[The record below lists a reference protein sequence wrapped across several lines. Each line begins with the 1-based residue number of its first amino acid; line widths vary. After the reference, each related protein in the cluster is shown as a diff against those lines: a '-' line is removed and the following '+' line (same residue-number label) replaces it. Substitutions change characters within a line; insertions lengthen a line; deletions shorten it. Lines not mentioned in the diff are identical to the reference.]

1 MVVAHRPP
9 NMLRRDQLRV
19 IPAGRCAD
27 RDPPFCGSRRAA
39 FSCRHVLQ
47 PSAAG
52 PRLRSRARRT
62 AFAPR
67 SSCASVSRRAT
78 TASGCWSRSGLTA
91 GTTPTTRVSIVGRN
105 LGLAAGRAGGR
116 SRVVLI
122 IALLHNAHVG
132 TDLLALRPQLRR
144 YAEAINRIAGLG
156 GSGWCRIAK
165 RSTSPPG
172 DNVRGAC
179 HELFPVS
186 ADTAMPICWIGAARS
201 DASRQS

>member
-1 MVVAHRPP
+1 
-9 NMLRRDQLRV
+9 MLRRDQLRV
-19 IPAGRCAD
+19 IHAGRCAD

-39 FSCRHVLQ
+39 SSCRHALQ

-52 PRLRSRARRT
+52 PRLGSRARRT

-67 SSCASVSRRAT
+67 SPCASASRRAT

-116 SRVVLI
+116 SRVMLI
-122 IALLHNAHVG
+122 IGLLHNAHVG
-132 TDLLALRPQLRR
+132 TDLLALRPQVRR
-144 YAEAINRIAGLG
+144 CAGAQVRRCAETIDRIAGLG
-156 GSGWCRIAK
+156 GSGWCWIAK

-186 ADTAMPICWIGAARS
+186 ADTPCVG
-201 DASRQS
+201 